1 MTITLTPEQ
10 QKMIEDRLK
19 SGKFR
24 TAVEVI
30 SEALQALEQRELTAP
45 QVRDK
50 RKQREAVE
58 SMIEF
63 IKKNRVRLD
72 GVTVKELIHEGHRW

>member
-24 TAVEVI
+24 SAGEVI
-30 SEALQALEQRELTAP
+30 SEALQALEQRELAAP